1 MKKRIGLPLTGV
13 FLVVGLLV
21 GFASEAVS
29 TPQGE
34 NAKITVLN
42 PLGKPP
48 PIRQIPMA
56 RRLDT
61 LDGKTV
67 YFVDVLFRGPTGGG
81 GSLLR
86 EMMDWF
92 AKNMPKVKMAFK
104 EKAGSYFDDDPKLW
118 AEIKEKGDAMVMAIG
133 H

>member
-1 MKKRIGLPLTGV
+1 MKRRINWLFIGM
-13 FLVVGLLV
+13 FLVASLLV
-21 GFASEAVS
+21 GSLAGTLAV
-29 TPQGE
+29 GAE
-34 NAKITVLN
+34 EVKMTVLN

-48 PIRQIPMA
+48 AIRQIPMA

-67 YFVDVLFRGPTGGG
+67 YFVDVLFRGPAGGG

-92 AKNMPKVKMAFK
+92 AKNMPKVKTVFR